1 MNFLVE
7 HKEIVLLIA
16 GGIIGIVL
24 PKAKAHLLGKK
35 VGEKIPKKV
44 AIILADQID
53 AFEKGLRN
61 ENYQGDKNLIS
72 NEQLSEKT
80 EKLKVDLGLGQ

>member
-1 MNFLVE
+1 MNFLLE
-7 HKEIVLLIA
+7 HKDIVLLIA
-16 GGIIGIVL
+16 GGIIGVVL

-35 VGEKIPKKV
+35 VGEKIPRKV
-44 AIILADQID
+44 AIMLADQID

-61 ENYQGDKNLIS
+61 ENYRGDKNLIS

-80 EKLKVDLGLGQ
+80 EKLKVNLGLGQ

>member
-16 GGIIGIVL
+16 GGIIGVIL

-35 VGEKIPKKV
+35 VGEKIPGKV
-44 AIILADQID
+44 AIMLADQID

-61 ENYQGDKNLIS
+61 ENYRGDKNLIS